1 MVDKKVIST
10 DQGMELA
17 REYNMGF
24 FERSARTG
32 LNVNEAFFH
41 IAK

>member
-1 MVDKKVIST
+1 MA
-10 DQGMELA
+10 LA
-17 REYNMGF
+17 KEFGMGF
-24 FERSARTG
+24 FETSARSG